1 MSKIQWIRPC
11 LIMLLFGSLNGA
23 TWAEAKDEATENM
36 TALTENSA
44 GVAASGAAL
53 DPMAVD
59 VNTLLARQPTGKMI
73 DPTEQWLLAISRRPI
88 AVGAARL
95 ALEADGLRRL
105 PPHVVKAWQESREI
119 LTY

>member
-73 DPTEQWLLAISRRPI
+73 DRLNNGCWPSVAVPSRW
-88 AVGAARL
+88 ARN
-95 ALEADGLRRL
+95 D
-105 PPHVVKAWQESREI
+105 
-119 LTY
+119 